1 MEVYYSFLLFAASL
15 HQVLLTRSSIIYVY
29 IAIHIT
35 VTYYLAKGMT
45 SRTTLIVDS
54 WNGDFE
60 EIFKECNCGSMP
72 CGELRYCHPAAIFFS
87 NVITC

>member
-1 MEVYYSFLLFAASL
+1 MEVYYCFLLFAASL

-54 WNGDFE
+54 
-60 EIFKECNCGSMP
+60 
-72 CGELRYCHPAAIFFS
+72 
-87 NVITC
+87 